1 MANVQKYFEEFHQ
14 KIAVDIEMKEKLR
27 EKRDI
32 VLDRIRDHLKENGH
46 PTFTRFMQGS
56 YRMGTGIQPLEGQE
70 FDIDTGLRF
79 DLGESP
85 DITKAKEVRT
95 WIFDAVDGH
104 TKKVEAKGPCIR
116 VTYRENGVEAFHL
129 DLVAYAVWEAGDKD
143 EYRLAHSK
151 DGWVE
156 ADPPTLLE
164 KVKEAREPFSDDAI
178 CDSKTKTDQFRR
190 VVRYLRRWN
199 DFALP
204 GEQDGKPTGLALVLL
219 CRDRLSRT
227 ASLSGCADDRK
238 ALEDLAWEVK
248 NLSGRLTTYKP
259 TPQYEDMYARLTE
272 DEMTQLKARFATL
285 YEALVEADTAADPVV
300 ACEALQ
306 KVFGPDF
313 PVPDPK
319 DTAKASSAPAIITSS
334 TSG

>member
-1 MANVQKYFEEFHQ
+1 MADVQKYFEEFHQ

-32 VLDRIRDHLKENGH
+32 VLDLIRKYLKEKGH
-46 PTFTRFMQGS
+46 PSFTQFMQGS
-56 YRMGTGIQPLEGQE
+56 YRMGTGIQPLDGQE
-70 FDIDTGLRF
+70 FDIDTGLQF

-85 DITKAKEVRT
+85 AVTKAEEIRKWV
-95 WIFDAVDGH
+95 FDAVDGH

-151 DGWVE
+151 DGWLE

-164 KVKEAREPFSDDAI
+164 KVKEAREPFNGDAL
-178 CDSKTKTDQFRR
+178 CDSKTQTDQFRR
-190 VVRYLRRWN
+190 VVRYLRRWS

-204 GEQDGKPTGLALVLL
+204 GEQEGKPTGLALVLL
-219 CRDRLSRT
+219 CRDRLSPT

-238 ALEDLAWEVK
+238 ALEALASEVT
-248 NLSGRLTTYKP
+248 NLSGRLTAYKP
-259 TPQYEDMYARLTE
+259 TPQYEDMFARLT
-272 DEMTQLKARFATL
+272 DEKMMELKARFGAL
-285 YEALVEADTAADPVV
+285 YDALVEADRAADPVV
-300 ACEALQ
+300 ACKALQ
-306 KVFGPDF
+306 KVFGNDF